1 MIRRAGT
8 FRFRI
13 LRFREARITFTTD
26 PEFIVELTAILC
38 NHAEAQ
44 NNLLYVS
51 GGGIDRAYVPANTS
65 GPWNINLA
73 IGINISVPWNETNN
87 EHTLTVDLVDF
98 DSHPV
103 LVPNGIDTVAPVH
116 VEAKFNVGRPPTLEI
131 GESQSISLAIN
142 LPSLPIPAIG
152 NYSFILEVDGTEFR
166 RLSYRVVTGLNM
178 PV

>member
-1 MIRRAGT
+1 M
-8 FRFRI
+8 
-13 LRFREARITFTTD
+13 E
-26 PEFIVELTAILC
+26 VTAILC

-51 GGGIDRAYVPANTS
+51 GGGIDRAFVPPNTS

-73 IGINISVPWNETNN
+73 IGINISVPWDETNM

-103 LVPNGIDTVAPVH
+103 LVASGIDAFAPVH

-152 NYSFILEVDGTEFR
+152 NYSFIIEVDGEELR
-166 RLSYRVVTGLNM
+166 RLSYRVVTSFNA
-178 PV
+178 PA

>member
-1 MIRRAGT
+1 M
-8 FRFRI
+8 
-13 LRFREARITFTTD
+13 
-26 PEFIVELTAILC
+26 ELTAILC

-51 GGGIDRAYVPANTS
+51 GGGIDRAFVPANTS

-116 VEAKFNVGRPPTLEI
+116 VEAKFNVGRPPTLET

-152 NYSFILEVDGTEFR
+152 NYSFILEVDGNELR
-166 RLSYRVVTGLNM
+166 RLSYRVVTGFNI
-178 PV
+178 PA

>member
-1 MIRRAGT
+1 MAAVDAET
-8 FRFRI
+8 N
-13 LRFREARITFTTD
+13 
-26 PEFIVELTAILC
+26 VELTAILC

-51 GGGIDRAYVPANTS
+51 GGGIDRAFVPANTS

-103 LVPNGIDTVAPVH
+103 LVPSGIDTLAPVH

-152 NYSFILEVDGTEFR
+152 NYSFILEVDKVEHR
-166 RLSYRVVTGLNM
+166 RLSYRVVTGFNI
-178 PV
+178 PA

>member
-1 MIRRAGT
+1 M
-8 FRFRI
+8 
-13 LRFREARITFTTD
+13 
-26 PEFIVELTAILC
+26 ELTALLC

-51 GGGIDRAYVPANTS
+51 GGGIDRAFVPPNTS

-73 IGINISVPWNETNN
+73 IAINISVPWNETNT

-98 DSHPV
+98 DSHAV
-103 LVPNGIDTVAPVH
+103 QVVNGIDSVAPVH
-116 VEAKFNVGRPPTLEI
+116 VEAKFNVGRPPTLET

-152 NYSFILEVDGTEFR
+152 NYSFIIEVDGQELR
-166 RLSYRVVTGLNM
+166 RLSYRVVTAFNA
-178 PV
+178 PA

>member
-1 MIRRAGT
+1 
-8 FRFRI
+8 
-13 LRFREARITFTTD
+13 LREVRITFTTD

-51 GGGIDRAYVPANTS
+51 GGGIDRAFVPPNTT

-103 LVPNGIDTVAPVH
+103 LVANGVDSVAPVH
-116 VEAKFNVGRPPTLEI
+116 VEAKFNVGRPPTLET

-152 NYSFILEVDGTEFR
+152 NYSFIIEVDGEELR
-166 RLSYRVVTGLNM
+166 RLSYRVVTAFNI
-178 PV
+178 PA